1 MPNDEL
7 LAKIGIFICILLI
20 IGLSIWAY
28 RKNTKPK
35 QMQGY
40 PQGQTSGQMQGYPQG
55 QTSGQMQG
63 YPQEYP
69 QEYPQG
75 YPQGYP
81 PEQMQ

>member
-40 PQGQTSGQMQGYPQG
+40 PQGQTSGQMQGYPQ
-55 QTSGQMQG
+55 
-63 YPQEYP
+63 EYP